1 MRHWREHLTIDR
13 MLNHGRWI
21 NDDRPGSGP
30 LERIEDL
37 DFSGA
42 RFSGVT
48 FERST
53 LVRCKF
59 SDTGIE
65 YSTFDGAIFL
75 ECWSDTANLS
85 HSSYYDATF
94 ELCRLP
100 RIDFRS
106 SHFFY
111 ALLDA
116 SSFDGSSFANASFI
130 DCTIRGCSF
139 RDCAFADT
147 QIDKSHLLDCD
158 LRDTILIGSERGGRT
173 YETHF
178 ENCDFRGADFT
189 DRRFR
194 DTTFT
199 RCKFAGV
206 KGLAIIEGPVH
217 VIEPDFSDAGDGS
230 DVRNP
235 DAVLAMWAD
244 RRTT

>member
-1 MRHWREHLTIDR
+1 MRSWRDYINVDR
-13 MLNHGRWI
+13 MRDHRRWI
-21 NDDRPGSGP
+21 NDDRPGEGP
-30 LERIEDL
+30 LERIEDI

-42 RFSGVT
+42 RFSGKAFDFST
-48 FERST
+48 FI
-53 LVRCKF
+53 RCKF

-65 YSTFDGAIFL
+65 YSGFDGATFVD
-75 ECWSDTANLS
+75 CWSDTANLS
-85 HSSYYDATF
+85 YSSYYDTTL
-94 ELCRLP
+94 ERCRLP
-100 RIDFRS
+100 RIDFRW

-111 ALLDA
+111 ALLAA
-116 SSFDGSSFANASFI
+116 SSFDESSFANASFI
-130 DCTIRGCSF
+130 DCTIRDCSF
-139 RDCAFADT
+139 RGCRFADT
-147 QIDKSHLLDCD
+147 QIDKSYLLECD
-158 LRDTILIGSERGGRT
+158 LRDAILTGSPNSGRSD
-173 YETHF
+173 ETHF
-178 ENCDFRGADFT
+178 ENCDFRGADLT

>member
-1 MRHWREHLTIDR
+1 MRPWRDFITVDR
-13 MLNHGRWI
+13 RRDHNRWI
-21 NDDRPGSGP
+21 NTGREGGGP
-30 LERIEDL
+30 LQLVEDIDL
-37 DFSGA
+37 SGI
-42 RFSGVT
+42 RLSGTT
-48 FERST
+48 FEYST
-53 LVRCKF
+53 FRKCRF

-65 YSTFDGAIFL
+65 YSRFNHATFI
-75 ECWSDTANLS
+75 ECVAETANLS
-85 HSSYYDATF
+85 H
-94 ELCRLP
+94 CRFNEAVFTGCTLP
-100 RIDFRS
+100 RVDFRWG
-106 SHFFY
+106 HFVGSR
-111 ALLDA
+111 LE
-116 SSFDGSSFANASFI
+116 STTFDGAAFSNAGFVGA
-130 DCTIRGCSF
+130 TLAGNSF
-139 RDCAFADT
+139 RGCAFADT